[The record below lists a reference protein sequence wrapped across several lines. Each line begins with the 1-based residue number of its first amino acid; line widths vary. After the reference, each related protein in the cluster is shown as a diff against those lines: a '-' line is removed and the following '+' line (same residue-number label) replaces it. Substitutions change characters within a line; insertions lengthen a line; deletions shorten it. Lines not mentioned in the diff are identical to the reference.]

1 MNSPNSPAAP
11 GTDASLDLELA
22 ALERKFATLASHVR
36 ALRAANAE
44 LARELAAANTRSHQQ
59 SEKLVEARR
68 RLDQLLARLPAAIDG
83 ESA

>member
-1 MNSPNSPAAP
+1 MSPPNAP
-11 GTDASLDLELA
+11 VVPGPDTSLDLELA
-22 ALERKFATLASHVR
+22 SLERKFATLASHVR